1 MRLAPQPA
9 EVRYLVTQVLRTLG
23 SPLDTL
29 ANLTETVLLSDG
41 RYAARSYRVEGFM
54 AMWLVDIG
62 ILQFY
67 DASGNMLRTVNLYE
81 ERELERMA
89 A

>member
-1 MRLAPQPA
+1 M
-9 EVRYLVTQVLRTLG
+9 VTHILRTLG
-23 SPLDTL
+23 SPLHSL

-41 RYAARSYRVEGFM
+41 RYSARSYRVEGFM
-54 AMWLVDIG
+54 AMWLVDAG

-67 DASGNMLRTVNLYE
+67 DADGNMLRTVNLFE
-81 ERELERMA
+81 ERELQRMA